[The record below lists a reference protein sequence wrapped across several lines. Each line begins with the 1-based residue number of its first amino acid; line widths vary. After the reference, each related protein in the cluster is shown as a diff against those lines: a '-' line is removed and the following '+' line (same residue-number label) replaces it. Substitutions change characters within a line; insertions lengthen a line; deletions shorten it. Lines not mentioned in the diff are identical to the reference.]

1 MPQVGR
7 VKFYDVKRG
16 FGFIVPE
23 DGSEEVFVHHTAVS
37 RAGLPL
43 LLPGMRLRYEL
54 RPSHHGLRPQAD
66 ELLLLP
72 EQDEDDKETREAA
85 E

>member
-1 MPQVGR
+1 MPHVGR

-16 FGFIVPE
+16 FGFIVSE
-23 DGSEEVFVHHTAVS
+23 DGGEEVFVHHTAVS

-54 RPSHHGLRPQAD
+54 RPSRHGHRPQAE

-72 EQDEDDKETREAA
+72 EDNDDAEAREAA

>member
-1 MPQVGR
+1 MAQRGR

-23 DGSEEVFVHHTAVS
+23 DGGEDVFVHHSAVN
-37 RAGLPL
+37 RAGLPT
-43 LLPGMRLRYEL
+43 LLPGMRVQYEL
-54 RPSHHGLRPQAD
+54 RPSRHGRRAQAD
-66 ELLLLP
+66 ALLLL
-72 EQDEDDKETREAA
+72 DDDDQTREAA

>member
-1 MPQVGR
+1 MTVAQRGR

-23 DGSEEVFVHHTAVS
+23 DGGDDVFVHHSAVA
-37 RAGLPL
+37 RAGLPT
-43 LLPGMRLRYEL
+43 LLPGMRVQYEL
-54 RPSHHGLRPQAD
+54 RPARHGRRAQAD
-66 ELLLLP
+66 DLLLL
-72 EQDEDDKETREAA
+72 EDDEQTREAA

>member
-1 MPQVGR
+1 MPHVGR

-23 DGSEEVFVHHTAVS
+23 NGGEEVFVHHTVVS

-54 RPSHHGLRPQAD
+54 RSSRHGRRPQAD
-66 ELLLLP
+66 DLLLLA
-72 EQDEDDKETREAA
+72 DKGDNTQEAA